1 MATEVIMPV
10 LGLTMETG
18 TIVEWLKGEGE
29 TVTEDDILFTVETD
43 KSVME
48 VEAKVSGTLLKVLN
62 GPGDEVPVQQV
73 IAYIGVAGE
82 SISEPEETVG
92 NGAVASKPAIALTPN
107 LPSTTPQP
115 ASRTGRVK
123 SSPAARSYAKQHS
136 IVVEEVT
143 GTGPGGRIV
152 KSDVEAF
159 AQQQTESPAT
169 SVGTSA
175 PSTFQSLGTKD
186 QGGKL
191 EKSRSK
197 LSGIR
202 KITATRLAESASTIP
217 HFFVSMEIDMT
228 RAVTLRQELNE
239 YGESHSLSKVSV
251 NDMIIRATALALK
264 ESPAVNASLD
274 GDTIIQYA
282 DINVG
287 FAVALDDGLV
297 VPVVTASDQKSVY
310 DIAGAT
316 KALDAKAKSG
326 GLSPDD
332 YGHGTFTI
340 SNLGMFGVDQFTAII
355 NPPEAAIL
363 AVGRVKE
370 TPAVVDGAI
379 TTRSVMVLTLSSD
392 HRLIDGAVAAR
403 FLSQIRDLLEQP
415 IGLLLT

>member
-1 MATEVIMPV
+1 
-10 LGLTMETG
+10 
-18 TIVEWLKGEGE
+18 
-29 TVTEDDILFTVETD
+29 
-43 KSVME
+43 
-48 VEAKVSGTLLKVLN
+48 
-62 GPGDEVPVQQV
+62 
-73 IAYIGVAGE
+73 
-82 SISEPEETVG
+82 
-92 NGAVASKPAIALTPN
+92 
-107 LPSTTPQP
+107 
-115 ASRTGRVK
+115 
-123 SSPAARSYAKQHS
+123 
-136 IVVEEVT
+136 
-143 GTGPGGRIV
+143 TGPGGRIV

-159 AQQQTESPAT
+159 AQQSVASTASTVAT
-169 SVGTSA
+169 SV
-175 PSTFQSLGTKD
+175 PSTTQPQGTQG
-186 QGGKL
+186 QGGKM
-191 EKSRSK
+191 EKSRSA

-202 KITATRLAESASTIP
+202 KITAARLAESASTIP
-217 HFFVSMEIDMT
+217 HFYVSMEIDMT

-239 YGESHSLSKVSV
+239 YGESHGLSKVSV

-264 ESPAVNASLD
+264 ESSAVNASLI
-274 GDTIIQYA
+274 GDTIVRYA
-282 DINVG
+282 DVNVG

-370 TPAVVDGAI
+370 TPAVIDGSI
-379 TTRSVMVLTLSSD
+379 TARSKMVLTLSAD